1 MDGDAQLIEERGRRR
16 EMLHRMALRVLP
28 SLSLAVTEDT
38 VRKQKRWVM
47 LVPGLVAF
55 GIYRLAKHLMPLTDP
70 VVLLLVSGMT
80 GLLTALLAYRV
91 GRAAQW
97 GQVLREDGRR
107 LLTWMA
113 GWIGFVYAVQLSL
126 LVLTLL
132 WLVGYD
138 YLKHPDGPAMMAIII
153 SCTAVARDAFEIGHV
168 RKVSLMGRP
177 CPTFPNGLALRSL
190 LVSHAP
196 IVGAWIASG
205 LLVGALAASLGAL
218 APTHHAATL
227 VQVSAVTVL
236 AGGLALCA
244 YFGGLR
250 RSGTWMAGLMA
261 TKTAELLKYWW
272 WPGLAFA
279 STYYLV
285 LAGVVIFLL
294 RQPGVPT
301 QYAVCGGSLVAGVMA
316 LYGYYLGHR
325 RQVEERQGV
334 SLSPSLLRCPF
345 VMGIISKS
353 SGSAAV
359 GASKG

>member
-1 MDGDAQLIEERGRRR
+1 
-16 EMLHRMALRVLP
+16 MALRVLP
-28 SLSLAVTEDT
+28 SLSLAVTEDA

-47 LVPGLVAF
+47 FIPGLVAF
-55 GIYRLAKHLMPLTDP
+55 ALYRAAKHLVPLTEP
-70 VVLLLVSGMT
+70 VVLLLLSGIV
-80 GLLTALLAYRV
+80 GLLTAMLAYRT
-91 GRAAQW
+91 GRRADWAQL
-97 GQVLREDGRR
+97 VREDGRS

-126 LVLTLL
+126 LVLALL

-138 YLKHPDGPAMMAIII
+138 YLQHPDGPAMMAIII

-177 CPTFPNGLALRSL
+177 CPTFPNGVALRSL
-190 LVSHAP
+190 LTAHGA
-196 IVGAWIASG
+196 IVGPWVAVG
-205 LLVGALAASLGAL
+205 VVVGAVSASLGAL
-218 APTHHAATL
+218 VENQQAATL
-227 VQVSAVTVL
+227 VQVLAVMVF

-250 RSGTWMAGLMA
+250 PSGSWMDGLMA
-261 TKTAELLKYWW
+261 TKAAELLKYWW

-285 LAGVVIFLL
+285 VAGIVIFLL
-294 RQPGVPT
+294 KQPGVPT
-301 QYAVCGGSLVAGVMA
+301 SYAVSGGGLVAGLMA

-325 RQVEERQGV
+325 RHIEERQGL
-334 SLSPSLLRCPF
+334 SLNPSLLRCPF
-345 VMGIISKS
+345 VMGILNKS
-353 SGSAAV
+353 SASAVA